1 MKHLPEDTRMGD
13 TGLEFYANPVYRIV
27 VKDFAQL
34 QDLWKINKEV
44 YRENASRVKYE
55 YSFDVDLPEE
65 KIQELTSSL
74 HTYLGEQK
82 MHHTLLCME
91 SRTGQKAEQNFTACT
106 ADCFPWN
113 FSGASLCHGNRPDH
127 LLQTDIRRV

>member
-1 MKHLPEDTRMGD
+1 MKWKVKHLPEDTRMGD

-65 KIQELTSSL
+65 K
-74 HTYLGEQK
+74 Y
-82 MHHTLLCME
+82 
-91 SRTGQKAEQNFTACT
+91 RN
-106 ADCFPWN
+106 
-113 FSGASLCHGNRPDH
+113 
-127 LLQTDIRRV
+127 

>member
-1 MKHLPEDTRMGD
+1 MGD

-65 KIQELTSSL
+65 KIQ
-74 HTYLGEQK
+74 
-82 MHHTLLCME
+82 
-91 SRTGQKAEQNFTACT
+91 KA
-106 ADCFPWN
+106 W
-113 FSGASLCHGNRPDH
+113 S
-127 LLQTDIRRV
+127 V

>member
-1 MKHLPEDTRMGD
+1 MGD

-65 KIQELTSSL
+65 KIQKLTSSL
-74 HTYLGEQK
+74 HAYLGEQK
-82 MHHTLLCME
+82 DAPHAFVYGIENRTEGRAEFYSLYGGLL
-91 SRTGQKAEQNFTACT
+91 
-106 ADCFPWN
+106 
-113 FSGASLCHGNRPDH
+113 
-127 LLQTDIRRV
+127 VV